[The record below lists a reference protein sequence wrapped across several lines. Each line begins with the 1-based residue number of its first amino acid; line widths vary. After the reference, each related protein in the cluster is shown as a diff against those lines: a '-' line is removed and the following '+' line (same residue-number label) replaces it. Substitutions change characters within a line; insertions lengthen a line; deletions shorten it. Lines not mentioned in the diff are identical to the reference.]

1 LPAFDQGLLV
11 DRRVLSR
18 LLTAERLDRA
28 SARIAWQLLS
38 RAGIALTVTTT
49 WELTAQSRTRGI
61 DRK

>member
-49 WELTAQSRTRGI
+49 WELTAL
-61 DRK
+61 